1 MASVNPKITNTTA
14 PLSLYQRLGGKRAVE
29 AAVEKF
35 YERVMADK
43 SISHFFD
50 DVDMDTLKQ
59 MQIHFLSYAFGGSK
73 KYVGKSLTDAHAHL
87 VEKGLNDGHFDA
99 VVGHL
104 ASVLTELGVNQDLIE
119 EVGMVAETVRDDV
132 LGKRGMKGTLRAIDG
147 TASNAQY
154 FSAIE
159 GSATAIM
166 LVDRDLVVTYANPA
180 TIKLLNE
187 NIHVFKEAYKGFDP
201 DNLVG
206 SCIDI
211 FHKNPAHQR
220 RILND
225 EKNLPWQTDITI
237 GPLKFALNVCAM
249 KDANGKYIGNS
260 LEWANVTEARRD
272 SDETARIQSAI
283 EGSATAVM
291 MIDRDFN
298 ITYIN
303 PASMKLFKD
312 NLHVFK
318 DAYKGFDPDNLVGT
332 CIDIFHK
339 NPAHQRRILNDEKN
353 LPWRADIQVGPLK
366 FALNVSAMKD
376 KSGRYIGN
384 TLEWA
389 DVTETRRLA
398 NEAARIQSAIEG
410 SATAVMMIDRD
421 FNITYINPASMKL
434 FKENLHIFREA
445 YKGFNPDTI
454 VGTCIDIFHKNP
466 AHQRKLLADVNN
478 LPYAAEI
485 KVGSLSFKLNV
496 SAMMDSQGNYIG
508 NCLEW
513 ANITSEKAAEES
525 IAATIKQVDNRT
537 GELNRANV
545 MMIELSGKMA
555 KQVEQITSE
564 TSNAASGAEEM
575 SNTMTSISAAAEQAS
590 ANINSVAVSTEQMTN
605 SVAEIANNTER
616 AREVTQNAVRNVENA
631 SARVGDLDSAAK
643 EISQV
648 IEAIVEIAEQTK
660 LLALNATIEAAR
672 AGEAGKGFAVVANE
686 VKELAKQTRE
696 ATADI
701 RKKIENMQS
710 STKATVSEIGNIN
723 KVMNDVNEIVGII
736 ATSVEE
742 QNAATR
748 DIASNISQAS
758 AGVKDVTSSVVQA
771 AGVSKDIAKNLNNIN
786 DGIQDIGKSSM
797 DLNKSIDSVKSTSE
811 GLSEVVTNLK
821 QQQRA
826 A

>member
-1 MASVNPKITNTTA
+1 MASVNPKIGNTTY
-14 PLSLYQRLGGKRAVE
+14 LSLYQKLGGKQAVE

-43 SISHFFD
+43 RINHFFKD
-50 DVDMDTLKQ
+50 ADMNALRQ
-59 MQIHFLSYAFGGSK
+59 MQVHFLTYAFGGSK
-73 KYVGKSLTDAHAHL
+73 KYSGKTLANAHAHL
-87 VEKGLNDGHFDA
+87 VKKGLNDAHYDA

-104 ASVLTELGVNQDLIE
+104 ASVLGDLGISQDLIE
-119 EVGMVAETVRDDV
+119 EVGTVAESVRDDV
-132 LGKRGMKGTLRAIDG
+132 LGRKNIKVVSQESDG
-147 TASNAQY
+147 AESIQAM
-154 FSAIE
+154 SAIN
-159 GSATAIM
+159 GSATAVM
-166 LVDRDLVVTYANPA
+166 MVDRDLVVTYVNPA
-180 TIKLLNE
+180 TMKLFKDNLR
-187 NIHVFKEAYKGFDP
+187 VFQEAYKGFDP
-201 DNLVG
+201 NAIVG
-206 SCIDI
+206 TCIDI
-211 FHKNPAHQR
+211 FHKNPSHQR
-220 RILND
+220 RILSD
-225 EKNLPWQTDITI
+225 EKNLPWKADIKV
-237 GPLKFALNVCAM
+237 GPLTFALNVCAM
-249 KDANGKYIGNS
+249 KDNNGRYVGNS

-272 SDETARIQSAI
+272 ADEATRIQSAI
-283 EGSATAVM
+283 DGSATAVM

-298 ITYIN
+298 VTYVN
-303 PASMKLFKD
+303 ASTMKLFKD
-312 NLHVFK
+312 NLRVFQG
-318 DAYKGFDPDNLVGT
+318 AYMGFDPDKIVGT

-339 NPAHQRRILNDEKN
+339 NPAHQRRILDDEKN
-353 LPWRADIQVGPLK
+353 LPWKANIQVGPLH
-366 FALNVSAMKD
+366 FALSVSAMKD
-376 KSGRYIGN
+376 KSGKYIGN
-384 TLEWA
+384 SLEWA
-389 DVTETRRLA
+389 NVTEAKRLA
-398 NEAARIQSAIEG
+398 NETARMQSAMEG

-421 FNITYINPASMKL
+421 FNITYVNPASMKL
-434 FKENLHIFREA
+434 FKDNLRIFKEA
-445 YKGFNPDTI
+445 FKGFNPDTI
-454 VGTCIDIFHKNP
+454 IGTCIDIFHKNP

-478 LPYAAEI
+478 LPHTAEI
-485 KVGSLSFKLNV
+485 KIGPLTVKLNV
-496 SAMMDSQGNYIG
+496 SAMLDSQGNYIG
-508 NCLEW
+508 NSLEW
-513 ANITSEKAAEES
+513 SNITAERAAEES
-525 IAATIKQVDNRT
+525 IAATIKEVDART

-545 MMIELSGKMA
+545 TMIALSGKMST
-555 KQVEQITSE
+555 QVQQITAE
-564 TSNAASGAEEM
+564 TSSAASGAEEM

-631 SARVGDLDSAAK
+631 SARVGELDSAAK

-710 STKATVSEIGNIN
+710 STKSTVGEIGNIN

-742 QNAATR
+742 QNAATK

-771 AGVSKDIAKNLNNIN
+771 ATVSKDIAKNLNNVN
-786 DGIQDIGKSSM
+786 DGIQDVAKSSA
-797 DLNKSIDSVKSTSE
+797 DLNQSIDSVKTTSE
-811 GLSEVVTNLK
+811 GLSDVVTNLK